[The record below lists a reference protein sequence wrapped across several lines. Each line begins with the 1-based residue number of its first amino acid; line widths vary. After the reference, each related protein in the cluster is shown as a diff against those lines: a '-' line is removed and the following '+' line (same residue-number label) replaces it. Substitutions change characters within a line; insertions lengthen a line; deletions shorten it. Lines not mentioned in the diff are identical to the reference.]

1 MKMRKQ
7 KERERKLQELKK
19 WEFPQRIG
27 SYNDYVQPAL
37 EFSKQICNNIFAL
50 DEAFSQEANVLK
62 KNLLK
67 IVREKEFAPE
77 VVQGNEPSLILVVPD
92 IICDVC

>member
-1 MKMRKQ
+1 M
-7 KERERKLQELKK
+7 
-19 WEFPQRIG
+19 
-27 SYNDYVQPAL
+27 QPAL

-50 DEAFSQEANVLK
+50 DEAFSLEANVLK

>member
-1 MKMRKQ
+1 
-7 KERERKLQELKK
+7 
-19 WEFPQRIG
+19 
-27 SYNDYVQPAL
+27 VQPAL
-37 EFSKQICNNIFAL
+37 EFSKQIFNNIFAL

>member
-1 MKMRKQ
+1 MAAGENKFMKMRKQ
-7 KERERKLQELKK
+7 RERERKLQELKK

-27 SYNDYVQPAL
+27 SYNNYTQPAL
-37 EFSKQICNNIFAL
+37 EFSKQICNNIFSL

-77 VVQGNEPSLILVVPD
+77 VV
-92 IICDVC
+92 

>member
-1 MKMRKQ
+1 
-7 KERERKLQELKK
+7 
-19 WEFPQRIG
+19 
-27 SYNDYVQPAL
+27 L
-37 EFSKQICNNIFAL
+37 E
-50 DEAFSQEANVLK
+50 EAFSLEANVLK

>member
-1 MKMRKQ
+1 M
-7 KERERKLQELKK
+7 
-19 WEFPQRIG
+19 
-27 SYNDYVQPAL
+27 QPAL

-50 DEAFSQEANVLK
+50 DEAFLQEANVLK

>member
-1 MKMRKQ
+1 
-7 KERERKLQELKK
+7 
-19 WEFPQRIG
+19 
-27 SYNDYVQPAL
+27 VQPAL

>member
-1 MKMRKQ
+1 M
-7 KERERKLQELKK
+7 
-19 WEFPQRIG
+19 
-27 SYNDYVQPAL
+27 QPAL